1 MSKTEENVIHN
12 SVVKKTIKRKYH
24 IYFWIVY
31 FLFNVVRWGSYFND
45 YWYSFKSNLVEFPL
59 HLIIVYF
66 NIYYLIPNYLLK
78 KKYLTYV
85 TALLFSLGIHYVVR
99 SGLNYWL
106 ITENIWPEAQGENQ
120 PFGLNHIIA
129 VVLGE
134 LYVLALTFSIKIS
147 VDFIMER
154 NKNQQLTALQYKTEL
169 QYLKAQIQPHFFFN
183 TLNNLYALT
192 IQKSSKAPE
201 VVVKLSEFMQ
211 YIIYDASKRKVPLI
225 QEIQYIDNYIEL
237 ENIRY
242 GNQLKTKIIIKGCID
257 DVQVTPLLFLPF
269 VENAFKHG
277 FKDRGEMSL
286 TVSFEVDNKTLIFTS
301 ENSYDKEASAKSKN
315 GIGINNV
322 ERRLQLLYNRN
333 YELKISNI
341 NDTYKITL
349 KIPTT

>member
-1 MSKTEENVIHN
+1 MLKTDKNVIHED
-12 SVVKKTIKRKYH
+12 VEEKTIKTKYH
-24 IYFWIVY
+24 IYFWMTY
-31 FLFNVVRWGSYFND
+31 FLFNVIRWGSYFND
-45 YWYSFKSNLVEFPL
+45 YWYSFRSNLVEFPL
-59 HLIIVYF
+59 HLVIVYF
-66 NIYYLIPNYLLK
+66 NINYLIPNYLLK
-78 KKYLTYV
+78 KKYTMYV
-85 TALLFSLGIHYVVR
+85 TFLLLSLGVHYVVR

-106 ITENIWPEAQGENQ
+106 ITENIWPEAQGENA

-147 VDFIMER
+147 VDFILER
-154 NKNQQLTALQYKTEL
+154 NKTQQLTALQYKTEL

-192 IQKSSKAPE
+192 IQKSSKASD

-211 YIIYDASKRKVPLI
+211 YIIYDASKKKVSLI

-242 GNQLKTKIIIKGCID
+242 GNQIKTEINIVGCID
-257 DVQVTPLLFLPF
+257 DVLVTPLLFLPF

-277 FKDRGEMSL
+277 FKDTGEMSL
-286 TVSFEVDNKTLIFTS
+286 LVSFEVYNDTLIFVS
-301 ENSYDKEASAKSKN
+301 ENSYGKEASSNSKN
-315 GIGINNV
+315 GIGIKNV
-322 ERRLQLLYNRN
+322 ERRLQLLYNEN
-333 YELKISNI
+333 YELIVSND
-341 NDTYKITL
+341 NNLYKITL

>member
-1 MSKTEENVIHN
+1 MSKTEENVIHKA
-12 SVVKKTIKRKYH
+12 VVEKTIKRRYH
-24 IYFWIVY
+24 IYFWLIY
-31 FLFNVVRWGSYFND
+31 FLFNVIRWGSYFND
-45 YWYSFKSNLVEFPL
+45 YWYSFKSNMVEFPL
-59 HLIIVYF
+59 HLVIVYF

-78 KKYLTYV
+78 KKYISYV
-85 TALLFSLGIHYVVR
+85 AFLLFSLGIHYVVR

-106 ITENIWPEAQGENQ
+106 ITENIWPEAQGENE

-154 NKNQQLTALQYKTEL
+154 NKNQQLTELQYKTEL
-169 QYLKAQIQPHFFFN
+169 EYLKAQIQPHFFFN

-192 IQKSSKAPE
+192 MQKSSKASE

-242 GNQLKTKIIIKGCID
+242 GNQLKTEINIVGCID
-257 DVQVTPLLFLPF
+257 DVLVTPLLFLPF

-286 TVSFEVDNKTLIFTS
+286 SVSFEVDNEALIFIA
-301 ENSYDKEASAKSKN
+301 ENSYDKEASSRSKN
-315 GIGINNV
+315 GIGIKNV
-322 ERRLQLLYNRN
+322 ERRLQLLYNKN
-333 YELKISNI
+333 YKLKISND
-341 NDTYKITL
+341 NDIYKITL
-349 KIPTT
+349 KIPTI

>member
-1 MSKTEENVIHN
+1 MSKTEENVIHKA
-12 SVVKKTIKRKYH
+12 VVEKTIKRRYH
-24 IYFWIVY
+24 VYFWLIY
-31 FLFNVVRWGSYFND
+31 FLFNVIRWGSYFND

-59 HLIIVYF
+59 HLVIVYF

-85 TALLFSLGIHYVVR
+85 AFLLFSLGIHYVVR

-106 ITENIWPEAQGENQ
+106 ITENIWPEAQGENE

-147 VDFIMER
+147 VDFIVER
-154 NKNQQLTALQYKTEL
+154 NKNQQLTELQYKTEL
-169 QYLKAQIQPHFFFN
+169 EYLKAQIQPHFFFN

-192 IQKSSKAPE
+192 MQKSSKASE

-211 YIIYDASKRKVPLI
+211 YIIYDASKRKVPLVH
-225 QEIQYIDNYIEL
+225 EIQYIDNYIEL

-242 GNQLKTKIIIKGCID
+242 GNQLNTEINIVGCID
-257 DVQVTPLLFLPF
+257 DVLVTPLLFLPF

-286 TVSFEVDNKTLIFTS
+286 SVLFEVDNEALIFIA
-301 ENSYDKEASAKSKN
+301 ENSYDKEASSRSKH
-315 GIGINNV
+315 GIGIKNV
-322 ERRLQLLYNRN
+322 ERRLQLLYNKN
-333 YELKISNI
+333 YKLKISND
-341 NDTYKITL
+341 NDIYKITL
-349 KIPTT
+349 KIPTI